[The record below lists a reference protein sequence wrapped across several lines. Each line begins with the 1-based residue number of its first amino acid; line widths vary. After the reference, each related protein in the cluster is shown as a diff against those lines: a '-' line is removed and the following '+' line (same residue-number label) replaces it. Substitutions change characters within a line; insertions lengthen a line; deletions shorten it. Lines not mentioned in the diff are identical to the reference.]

1 MRRERKAR
9 IRILV
14 TLSLYLAIIVTLDA
28 FSFDDLYYPV
38 VLLFGIHFAL
48 VLWVYHDAKERD
60 FENPMT
66 WYFAVALP
74 VVGLF
79 GAVAYLS
86 HRKRTAKE

>member
-14 TLSLYLAIIVTLDA
+14 ALSLYLAIIATLDA

-48 VLWVYHDAKERD
+48 VLWVYRDAKERD

-79 GAVAYLS
+79 GAFAYLS
-86 HRKRTAKE
+86 RRKRTAKE